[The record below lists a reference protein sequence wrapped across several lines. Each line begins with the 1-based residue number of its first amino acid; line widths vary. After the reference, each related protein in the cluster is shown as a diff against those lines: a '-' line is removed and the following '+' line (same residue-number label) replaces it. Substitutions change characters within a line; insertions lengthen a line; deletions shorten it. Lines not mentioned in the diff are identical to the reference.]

1 MTPHVKSVGRATIM
15 AVVQKERPV
24 PKIRTQESSR
34 PQARTIGV
42 SQNLVIER
50 VGGEGG
56 GKRYKLPP
64 KHCHGHYG
72 HDLGREKTYV

>member
-1 MTPHVKSVGRATIM
+1 MTPHVKLVGRATIM

-24 PKIRTQESSR
+24 PKIRTHESSR

-50 VGGEGG
+50 GGGEGG
-56 GKRYKLPP
+56 REEVQTTSKALPWS
-64 KHCHGHYG
+64 
-72 HDLGREKTYV
+72 LWS